1 MEDKNENPQNIR
13 EKRKQ
18 CKKKQMFN
26 KSQLD
31 KKKMELFLS
40 MTF

>member
-1 MEDKNENPQNIR
+1 VEDKNENPQNIR

-31 KKKMELFLS
+31 KNKWNYFYQ
-40 MTF
+40 